1 MDRRNIE
8 LKIFGLIAGMAA
20 GMILLAGFALTVAT
34 RQADVRERQYEQKL
48 VENGLRQ
55 RGQEIQTAIN
65 PYVIWDEAVIKLDNA
80 FDRAWAV
87 QNVGVSVGDVLG
99 NDVVFVLD
107 AGDQPIYGRI
117 AGKDVP
123 LKQYAAYQAQLEDLV
138 GQVRAIEADP
148 KKLAKLRTVHKS
160 RVILVGETPIL
171 ATVSLVRPDLKAK
184 TKGPRAPL
192 LVSGI
197 SVADS
202 VVQAFSD
209 RFLLHDAHIQIIAA
223 GRPDTGQAQRVIG
236 KARDGRRIVMR
247 WTPRRPGQDLLKS
260 ATPIL
265 GGAVLAAAF
274 GSFLLFRVTRRAAK
288 KLLLSEAE
296 AKHLALHDP
305 LTGLA
310 NRTLF
315 TDRLIHAHSLL
326 RRKPGHLGVLCI
338 DLDRFKEVNDSY
350 GHDAG
355 DQLIREVARRLK
367 TICRETDTICRL
379 GGDEFAIIQP
389 DTDPAGAA
397 ALAQRVVEGLSGEV
411 DLSIGRAELSC
422 SVGVAVVSDAEQ
434 GQAELLRQAD
444 VALYRAKEAGRGR
457 FAFFEPE
464 MDAALRLRKGL
475 ERDLR
480 AALEREALTVA
491 YQPLTDAKGVVVGV
505 EALARWRH
513 ADRGE
518 ISPAIF
524 IPLAESCGLI
534 CQVGAAVFRRACYD
548 SLRWSDLEVSV
559 NVSAIQLSN
568 PGFVD
573 EIEATLAETGAR
585 ADSFM
590 LEITETALLKD
601 SDGVHGA
608 LRRLK
613 RMGFRLAL
621 DDFGTGYASLAY
633 LRRHPIDKLKIDR
646 SFVSSL
652 PNNEESMAVAS
663 AIVSLARSL
672 GLKTTAEGVETKGQ
686 LDALVKLGC
695 SEFQGYLLGRPM
707 PAEAISEARA
717 SFKVR

>member
-20 GMILLAGFALTVAT
+20 GMILLAGFALTVAA
-34 RQADVRERQYEQKL
+34 RQADVRERQYEQTL

-55 RGQEIQTAIN
+55 RGREIQTALN
-65 PYVIWDEAVIKLDNA
+65 PYVIWDEAVIKLDNK

-87 QNVGVSVGDVLG
+87 QNIGASVGDVLG

-107 AGDQPIYGRI
+107 AENRPIYARI
-117 AGKDVP
+117 AGKDAP
-123 LKQYAAYQAQLEDLV
+123 LEQYADYQARLKSV
-138 GQVRAIEADP
+138 VAQVRAIEADP
-148 KKLAKLRTVHKS
+148 KKVAALRAVHKS
-160 RVILVGETPIL
+160 RVVLVDDKPLLI
-171 ATVSLVRPDLKAK
+171 TVSLVRPDLKAK

-202 VVQAFSD
+202 VLKAFSD
-209 RFLLHDAHIQIIAA
+209 RFLLQEADILIVAPNQLKT
-223 GRPDTGQAQRVIG
+223 DQAQRVVG
-236 KARDGRRIVMR
+236 KSDDGRRIVIR

-260 ATPIL
+260 AWPIL
-265 GGAVLAAAF
+265 GGAVLAAAI

-315 TDRLIHAHSLL
+315 TDRLIHAHALM

-350 GHDAG
+350 GHEAG
-355 DQLIREVARRLK
+355 DQMIREVARRLK

-480 AALEREALTVA
+480 GALDNESLTVA
-491 YQPLTDAKGVVVGV
+491 YQPLTDAKGAMVGV
-505 EALARWRH
+505 EALARWNH
-513 ADRGE
+513 ADRGD

-534 CQVGAAVFRRACYD
+534 GQVGAAVFRRACYD
-548 SLRWSDLEVSV
+548 SLRWSGLEVSV
-559 NVSAIQLSN
+559 NVSALQLSS

-573 EIEATLAETGAR
+573 EIEATLVETGAR

-601 SDGVHGA
+601 SDGVHEA

-652 PNNEESMAVAS
+652 PKNEESMAVAS
-663 AIVSLARSL
+663 AIVSLAKSL

-707 PAEAISEARA
+707 PADAITGARLMSQA
-717 SFKVR
+717 R